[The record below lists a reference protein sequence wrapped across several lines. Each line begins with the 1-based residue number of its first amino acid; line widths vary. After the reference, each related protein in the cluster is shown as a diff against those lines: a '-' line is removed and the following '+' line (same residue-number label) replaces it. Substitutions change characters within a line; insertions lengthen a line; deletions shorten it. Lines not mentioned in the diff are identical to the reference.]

1 MLLWMLAASL
11 VGGVALFFVFPGA
24 GPAHTAALGERPRIQ
39 WLPPQGAQPS
49 ASGKLPYVIAETLDP
64 SLMSLPSARGFS
76 QPMWKRS
83 AAAARRASD
92 WNREPVYLDAR
103 APQAFPA
110 LLNPPSLSDVAQS
123 ATQKLAPQPAEEAG
137 EEPVESP
144 VAVNQS
150 VFRISGPL
158 ETRPIVQSPQLS
170 TIASETPLRPTRVR
184 AAVAADGVV
193 RYAVLERSCG
203 SEAVDARALELT
215 KQMRFEPLG
224 AVDSQPLMWG
234 VVRFLWATEPPPA
247 ATNGNTNNK

>member
-1 MLLWMLAASL
+1 MLVATL
-11 VGGVALFFVFPGA
+11 VGGAVLFFVFPGA
-24 GPAHTAALGERPRIQ
+24 GPTHTATLGERPRIQ
-39 WLPPQGAQPS
+39 WLPPQGAPQS
-49 ASGKLPYVIAETLDP
+49 VSGKLPYVIAETLDP

-76 QPMWKRS
+76 QPMWKRG
-83 AAAARRASD
+83 AAAAHRESNWKRA
-92 WNREPVYLDAR
+92 PVYLDAHTT
-103 APQAFPA
+103 PAFPA
-110 LLNPPSLSDVAQS
+110 LLNQPSLSDAAQS
-123 ATQKLAPQPAEEAG
+123 ATQKLAPQPAEEADD
-137 EEPVESP
+137 EPVESP

-158 ETRPIVQSPQLS
+158 ETRPIVQSPPLS

-215 KQMRFEPLG
+215 KQIRFEPLG

-234 VVRFLWATEPPPA
+234 VLRFLWATEPPPA
-247 ATNGNTNNK
+247 ATNGTANNK